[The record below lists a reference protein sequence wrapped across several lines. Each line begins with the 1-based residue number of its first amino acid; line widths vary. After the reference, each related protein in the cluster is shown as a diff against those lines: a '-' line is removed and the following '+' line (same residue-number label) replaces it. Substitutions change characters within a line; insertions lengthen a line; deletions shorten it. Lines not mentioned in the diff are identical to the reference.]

1 MPRGVAIPELRERL
15 FRAAEA
21 LLVRDGPSGLSTR
34 AITTEAGCAKGVLH
48 NHFSDLDGF
57 LAEFVLARFHTA
69 LHDVAEL
76 PAKAGQVTV
85 EDNLAESVAC
95 LLGSPVLAAH
105 SVLLFRPSLAARL
118 HESHGRH
125 SPNLADLEQ
134 VFTAYLDAEKKLGR
148 VLAGADTKSVALAL
162 TATVHH
168 ILMTR
173 RMDTTT
179 AREALDRVLEV
190 LLTATT
196 PPDESGSTRRSGAA
210 LAE

>member
-15 FRAAEA
+15 FRAADQ

-48 NHFSDLDGF
+48 NHFTDLDGF
-57 LAEFVLARFHTA
+57 LAEFVLTRFHTA
-69 LHDVAEL
+69 LHDVVEL

-85 EDNLAESVAC
+85 EANLAEAVAA

-105 SVLLFRPSLAARL
+105 SILVFRPSLAARL
-118 HESHGRH
+118 HETHGH
-125 SPNLADLEQ
+125 HAPNLADLER
-134 VFTAYLDAEKKLGR
+134 VFTAYLDAEKELGR
-148 VLAGADTKSVALAL
+148 ILAGADTKAVALAL

-173 RMDTTT
+173 RMDPTT
-179 AREALDRVLEV
+179 AREALDRVLNV
-190 LLTATT
+190 LLTATA
-196 PPDESGSTRRSGAA
+196 PREES
-210 LAE
+210 